1 MNPAL
6 SIHEAQSPE
15 DLAIAASLF
24 REYARSLPFPLDYQG
39 FEEELSSLPGK
50 YAPPKGVILIA
61 RFRGE
66 PVGCIAMRPLAPMPG
81 DPEPVCEMKRMYVR
95 PSARGLKLGRL
106 LADSLLNHA
115 RRAGYAMMKL
125 DTESDFIPAVTLYR
139 SLGFVECP
147 DYNGDPM
154 PNTLWMSKRL

>member
-1 MNPAL
+1 MNP
-6 SIHEAQSPE
+6 SPVIHEAHTAA
-15 DLAIAASLF
+15 DLAVAASLF

-50 YAPPKGVILIA
+50 YAPPAGVILLA
-61 RFRGE
+61 YHRGE
-66 PVGCIAMRPLAPMPG
+66 PVGCIAMRPIASMPG

-95 PSARGLKLGRL
+95 PGARGLKLGRL
-106 LADSLLNHA
+106 LAESLLDHA
-115 RRAGYAMMKL
+115 RRAGYSLMKL

-139 SLGFVECP
+139 SLGFADCP

-154 PNTLWMSKRL
+154 PNTLWMSRRL